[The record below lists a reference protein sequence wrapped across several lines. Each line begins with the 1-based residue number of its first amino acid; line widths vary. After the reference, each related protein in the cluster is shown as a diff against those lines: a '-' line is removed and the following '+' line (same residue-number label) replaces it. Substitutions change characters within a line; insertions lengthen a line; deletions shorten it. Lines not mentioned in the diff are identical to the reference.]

1 MKRRRK
7 KIEIIKIIA
16 EISRQQCFVWL
27 LAVLLM
33 GLSLP
38 AGAQCETKNDA
49 FKSGEHVMYDLY
61 FNWKFVWVKA
71 GFASLTTNATT
82 YHSKPAYRIN
92 LLAVGS
98 KRTDFFFKM
107 RDTLTSV
114 IGEKLEPRYFRKGA
128 EEGKR
133 YTVDEARFSYR
144 NGLCYVNQKR
154 TYRDGEVIETEQSDS
169 RCINDMLSIL
179 AQARSFDPKDYVV
192 GQRIKFPM
200 ATGRKVEEQTLI
212 YRGVKNITAEN
223 DTTYRCLLFSLVEY
237 KNNKEKEVITF
248 YITDDKNHLPVRLDL
263 FLNIGSAKAYL
274 KTVSGARH
282 PLTSIIAK

>member
-1 MKRRRK
+1 MKKKRKGVEIVKTITRTSRRHRF
-7 KIEIIKIIA
+7 A
-16 EISRQQCFVWL
+16 WL
-27 LAVLLM
+27 LALLLM
-33 GLSLP
+33 GASLP
-38 AGAQCETKNDA
+38 AQAQCEAKNDA

-82 YHSKPAYRIN
+82 YHSKPAYRVN
-92 LLAVGS
+92 LLAIGS
-98 KRTDFFFKM
+98 KRADFFFKM
-107 RDTLTSV
+107 RDTLTCI

-144 NGLCYVNQKR
+144 NGLCYVNQTR
-154 TYRDGEVIETEQSDS
+154 THRDGEVVETEQSDS
-169 RCINDMLSIL
+169 RCIHDMLSIL

-200 ATGRKVEEQTLI
+200 ATGKAVEEQTLI
-212 YRGVKNITAEN
+212 YRGIKKITAEN

-237 KNNKEKEVITF
+237 KDSKEKEVITF

-263 FLNIGSAKAYL
+263 YLNFGSAKAFL

-282 PLTSIIAK
+282 PLTSVISK